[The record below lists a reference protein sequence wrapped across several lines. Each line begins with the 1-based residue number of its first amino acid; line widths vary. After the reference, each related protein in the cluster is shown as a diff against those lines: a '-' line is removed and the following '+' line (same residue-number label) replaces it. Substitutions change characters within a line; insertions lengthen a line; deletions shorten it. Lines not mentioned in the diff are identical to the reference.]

1 MSSPRRIVWTSGM
14 LVLLLTAWGLDAGAE
29 PIRITRGSLEL
40 SGTSGSQTGT
50 VSLVGATRGFT
61 LSARVNTSEGVFQP
75 SEQCQQLPACMPGAP
90 IDLGA
95 NWAGLGVVSKVTLDG
110 LTFTGVGSLTSD
122 DSVAIE
128 FIGSARAPAFGTGA
142 AVLISP
148 FQFEGQFGRALGG
161 GVSLV
166 GHGMATLILTQSF
179 GPNELSPAAWRVTA
193 ARYEFSP
200 TPEPATLVLT
210 ASGIAAVLLRRRR
223 WSPGKTHS

>member
-1 MSSPRRIVWTSGM
+1 M

-50 VSLVGATRGFT
+50 VSLVGATRAFT

-75 SEQCQQLPACMPGAP
+75 SEACQQLPACIPGAL
-90 IDLGA
+90 IDLHA
-95 NWAGLGVVSKVTLDG
+95 NWAGLGVVSTVTLDG

-128 FIGSARAPAFGTGA
+128 FIGWGRAPAFGTGT

-148 FQFEGQFGRALGG
+148 FQFEGQFAPALGG

-166 GHGMATLILTQSF
+166 GHGMATLMLTQSF
-179 GPNELSPAAWRVTA
+179 GPNELSAPAWRVTS
-193 ARYEFSP
+193 ARYEFSS

-210 ASGIAAVLLRRRR
+210 ASGISALLLLLRRR
-223 WSPGKTHS
+223 WSPCRTTA